1 MKKGEK
7 GAVDKNLKNCGGLM
21 EQKKLS
27 KKLENIKKIDKE
39 IKVINLEIQ
48 HLSSGI
54 FTQSTLTDTKVKASK
69 TKDMADKYN
78 SLLERKEKLLSRID
92 TLMTERDS
100 LISLIDDNLEDPELR
115 AILRLTYIGNN
126 TIYDIEE
133 FLGISSS
140 TFYRK
145 RQIALKQLA
154 SMV

>member
-1 MKKGEK
+1 
-7 GAVDKNLKNCGGLM
+7 M
-21 EQKKLS
+21 EQKTLLNKLG
-27 KKLENIKKIDKE
+27 NIKKLDKE

-48 HLSSGI
+48 HLNSGI

-100 LISLIDDNLEDPELR
+100 LISLIDDNLDDPEQR
-115 AILRLTYIGNN
+115 TILRLFFVLNMNADEIADYLDVTTKTVYV
-126 TIYDIEE
+126 
-133 FLGISSS
+133 
-140 TFYRK
+140 YR
-145 RQIALKQLA
+145 RQAIKQLA

>member
-7 GAVDKNLKNCGGLM
+7 GAVDKNLKNCGGFM
-21 EQKKLS
+21 EQKKLL

-48 HLSSGI
+48 HLNSGI
-54 FTQSTLTDTKVKASK
+54 FTQSKLTDTKVKASK